1 MGRILSADLPRRGGL
16 PRGVRRPARGADP
29 APGRCPFSL
38 SLWVPVRF
46 ILAGERWGR
55 RRNLALRRPLEP
67 PAASVLAGSG
77 SPRLPAGALAPRPA
91 RSGRAAAISGLSAT
105 LRRTRPGPRGA
116 RAAMCVRNADDHC
129 VLQFT
134 LVLAAGCVLHRR
146 TSRVIHRRELSR
158 FLCWGSSLS
167 LSLRSI
173 TSGKENIHGGSR
185 TGRGPVASGAAAPF
199 PKGGR
204 SDRLLRSPRP
214 VEDRAPASRGP
225 GARRAD
231 RAARAARP
239 RTPAWATP
247 AYTRKTAR
255 WPAPLRRN
263 RGAGR
268 GRPLSLSLSR
278 VNDPSAG
285 SPTETLLRLLLP
297 LNDQVRSSSG
307 RTSEAPGAP
316 RRGPSEDLTKPFNR

>member
-29 APGRCPFSL
+29 APGRCPFSLSL

-158 FLCWGSSLS
+158 FVCWGSSLS
-167 LSLRSI
+167 LAPVHHLWKRKYPRREPDRA
-173 TSGKENIHGGSR
+173 G
-185 TGRGPVASGAAAPF
+185 TGRLRRGGPLPQ
-199 PKGGR
+199 GGP
-204 SDRLLRSPRP
+204 LRPP
-214 VEDRAPASRGP
+214 PP
-225 GARRAD
+225 IP
-231 RAARAARP
+231 AAR
-239 RTPAWATP
+239 
-247 AYTRKTAR
+247 
-255 WPAPLRRN
+255 
-263 RGAGR
+263 
-268 GRPLSLSLSR
+268 
-278 VNDPSAG
+278 
-285 SPTETLLRLLLP
+285 
-297 LNDQVRSSSG
+297 
-307 RTSEAPGAP
+307 
-316 RRGPSEDLTKPFNR
+316 

>member
-158 FLCWGSSLS
+158 FVCWGWSLS
-167 LSLRSI
+167 LAPVHHLWKRKYPRREPDRA
-173 TSGKENIHGGSR
+173 G
-185 TGRGPVASGAAAPF
+185 TGRLRRGGPLPQ
-199 PKGGR
+199 GGP
-204 SDRLLRSPRP
+204 LRPP
-214 VEDRAPASRGP
+214 PP
-225 GARRAD
+225 IP
-231 RAARAARP
+231 AAR
-239 RTPAWATP
+239 
-247 AYTRKTAR
+247 
-255 WPAPLRRN
+255 
-263 RGAGR
+263 
-268 GRPLSLSLSR
+268 
-278 VNDPSAG
+278 
-285 SPTETLLRLLLP
+285 
-297 LNDQVRSSSG
+297 
-307 RTSEAPGAP
+307 
-316 RRGPSEDLTKPFNR
+316 